1 MKASLKIKT
10 PTSGMELLLLG
21 LAAASVPGA
30 TAADSN
36 IGGVKALDRLHA
48 GLFLKYDS
56 LVQPQFEGV
65 PTPVSLGLVINYIDI
80 EEINGKMTVHCYL
93 NIRWKDENLVW
104 QPSEYDNIS
113 QIIVRSSEVWT
124 PQITL
129 FNGDEGGLL
138 ADTQVLVGSN
148 GNLLRVPPAV
158 YTAYCNLNMQNWP
171 QDEQTCTLQIGSWGL
186 KNIVA
191 ENITGKDTSMDYDE
205 LVQSPEWEIVDSK
218 AKFINQDF
226 YGYMEYTLTAK
237 RRSSMYTAVI
247 YTPAS
252 CIVILAL
259 AAFWLPPHMGGEK
272 IMINGLLIIVI
283 AAFLMYFAQL
293 VPVMANKTPL
303 VVIFYSTTLLLLSV
317 STIIEVAVLY
327 LATVKHK
334 RRIPDVLRKLL
345 HGKVGTWLLLSHFCT
360 QPAPQQT
367 EKTNELYEQQQDQEQ
382 HVYENDD
389 DEATN
394 PLDIN
399 PSEVPAYKAIQFD
412 WALLATAVD
421 RVFFVVYSLA
431 FLILAITCAV

>member
-1 MKASLKIKT
+1 
-10 PTSGMELLLLG
+10 
-21 LAAASVPGA
+21 
-30 TAADSN
+30 ADKN

-48 GLFLKYDS
+48 GLFLNYDR
-56 LVQPQFEGV
+56 LVQPQFESV

-80 EEINGKMTVHCYL
+80 EEINGKLTVHCYL
-93 NIRWKDENLVW
+93 NIGWKDENLTW
-104 QPSEYDNIS
+104 QPSEYENIT

-138 ADTQVLVGSN
+138 ADTQVLLGCH
-148 GNLLRVPPAV
+148 GQLLRVPPAV

-191 ENITGKDTSMDYDE
+191 ENVTGKDTALDYDE
-205 LVQSPEWEIVDSK
+205 LVQSPEWEIVGSK
-218 AKFINQDF
+218 AKFVSQDF

-293 VPVMANKTPL
+293 VPVLSNKTPLVGELGLLLVKGSTYFIPRSL

-327 LATVKHK
+327 LATVRHK

-345 HGKVGTWLLLSHFCT
+345 HGKVGTWLLLSHFCIL
-360 QPAPQQT
+360 QPASNQA
-367 EKTNELYEQQQDQEQ
+367 EKTNELYEQQENEQEQ
-382 HVYENDD
+382 NVYENVE
-389 DEATN
+389 DESPTN

-431 FLILAITCAV
+431 FLVLAIVCAV